1 MKAFRDNSINCLVAT
16 DIASR
21 GLDFSGITHIFNY
34 DFPPYQENY
43 VHRIGRTSRMDENGK
58 AISLRL
64 KDQKKLLERVETFT
78 NSKIEH
84 QNFPGMVED
93 FTEKEPQNRTK
104 RTRNSRRHNNQF
116 THLPRK
122 SHERRSSHQSS
133 DNENL

>member
-1 MKAFRDNSINCLVAT
+1 MKS
-16 DIASR
+16 
-21 GLDFSGITHIFNY
+21 
-34 DFPPYQENY
+34 
-43 VHRIGRTSRMDENGK
+43 GK
-58 AISLRL
+58 AISLLL

-84 QNFPGMVED
+84 QNLPGMVED

-104 RTRNSRRHNNQF
+104 RTRNSQRHNNQF
-116 THLPRK
+116 THSPRK